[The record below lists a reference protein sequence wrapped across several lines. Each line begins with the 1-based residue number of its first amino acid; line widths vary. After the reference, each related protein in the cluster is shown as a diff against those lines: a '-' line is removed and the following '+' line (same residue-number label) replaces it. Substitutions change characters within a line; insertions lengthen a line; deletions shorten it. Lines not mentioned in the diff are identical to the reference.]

1 MKSMLYKDLISFKKV
16 SVEILKFVTDY
27 QSITKEYL
35 SRYFFNT
42 FFSINYNTFL
52 YLWSIKKANIF
63 GTDVG

>member
-1 MKSMLYKDLISFKKV
+1 MLHKDFISFKKV
-16 SVEILKFVTDY
+16 SVEILKFITDY

-42 FFSINYNTFL
+42 FFSISYNTFL
-52 YLWSIKKANIF
+52 YLWSIKKANTF